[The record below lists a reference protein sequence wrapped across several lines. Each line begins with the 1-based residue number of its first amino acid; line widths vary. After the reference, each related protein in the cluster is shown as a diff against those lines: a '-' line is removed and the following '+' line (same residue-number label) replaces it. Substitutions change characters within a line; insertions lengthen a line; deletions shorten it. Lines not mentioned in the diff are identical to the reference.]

1 MLLLLNLPS
10 RHVPNQ
16 AWKAN
21 LSSVIAGGLLFPPEL
36 QRSDESNINIFRRM
50 SLFSCLSKTY
60 FPLMDLMDQRI
71 ILSQYCQLFGSNRTH
86 FQIQLRVISDIDSVL
101 GHLRSSLAT
110 HPHELSDILYSLL
123 VVFVRKAEDI
133 QSFVQKGNR
142 ASEVR
147 PQVYRDDCSNARF
160 NAFIRNE
167 VYTPPSLAYDQYGM
181 RFVYNDAGMEL
192 GDIVVYN
199 NRSDIYELLLHLRF
213 VICQIISFFKPQTA
227 GMLSTA
233 AGASSLLRSPAQQT
247 HGVAPSPNTPMR
259 VGISN
264 VSNASNVPGVPGVS
278 NVSNISNVPGVSAIP
293 TVSNVPGVSTVPGV
307 SPTMSAGGMNPS
319 LGGANASM
327 NPPANSSLSLNP
339 GTTPTGGAEVPPLPF
354 TERFVHLIY
363 RFVIAYFNC
372 GELYYEEVHRPREYV
387 CVLWDCEG

>member
-1 MLLLLNLPS
+1 MSLKGVLLLLNLPS
-10 RHVPNQ
+10 RYVPSQ
-16 AWKAN
+16 VWKAN
-21 LSSVIAGGLLFPPEL
+21 LASVIAGGLLFPPEL
-36 QRSDESNINIFRRM
+36 QRADESNINIINRM
-50 SLFSCLSKTY
+50 SLFSCLAKTY
-60 FPLMDLMDQRI
+60 FPLMDLMDRRI
-71 ILSQYCQLFGSNRTH
+71 ILSQYCQLFGNNRTY

-110 HPHELSDILYSLL
+110 QPHELSDILYSLL

-167 VYTPPSLAYDQYGM
+167 VYTPPSLSYDQYGM
-181 RFVYNDAGMEL
+181 RVVYNNAGMEL
-192 GDIVVYN
+192 GDIVIYN
-199 NRSDIYELLLHLRF
+199 TRSDIYELLLRLRV

-227 GMLSTA
+227 GMLSTP

-247 HGVAPSPNTPMR
+247 HGVAQNPATPLR
-259 VGISN
+259 V
-264 VSNASNVPGVPGVS
+264 GVS
-278 NVSNISNVPGVSAIP
+278 NVSNATNVSG
-293 TVSNVPGVSTVPGV
+293 VSNVPNVSAVPGV
-307 SPTMSAGGMNPS
+307 SPTMSAGAMNPS
-319 LGGANASM
+319 LGGANAAM
-327 NPPANSSLSLNP
+327 NPPANTSLSLNP
-339 GTTPTGGAEVPPLPF
+339 GTTPNGGAEVPPLPF

-372 GELYYEEVHRPREYV
+372 GELYYEEVHRSREYV
-387 CVLWDCEG
+387 RFCEDCEG